1 MHALMDRARVPGLAL
16 ATVRNGRVARVES
29 YGFADV
35 ARSVPVKRST
45 IFETASIS
53 KIVIGVCIMQLV
65 EQGKVT
71 LDEDI
76 SKLLPFAVRNPGF
89 QNLPITLRMLL
100 SHVASVQDDPV
111 EMRACTTRGD
121 PTVPLGDFLRRC
133 MTAPDA
139 GAHFLGVAP
148 AKVHRY
154 SNLGASLAAMVVEVK
169 SGESFDV
176 YSRAHVLEPLG
187 ITGARWKLA
196 DLDTVRIAI
205 PHRWTGRAYE
215 ATGHVGHTIYPV
227 VDLRATAE
235 DVATL
240 LGAFTEGG
248 ALGAARILRRET
260 LADML
265 RPHYPALDANQG
277 LVFQR
282 IELDGRTLWGHEGE
296 DEGATTMAFF
306 DPEARDGAVLLA
318 NGDAFTSNS
327 PARAAAMKAL
337 LREALR

>member
-1 MHALMDRARVPGLAL
+1 
-16 ATVRNGRVARVES
+16 
-29 YGFADV
+29 
-35 ARSVPVKRST
+35 
-45 IFETASIS
+45 
-53 KIVIGVCIMQLV
+53 
-65 EQGKVT
+65 
-71 LDEDI
+71 
-76 SKLLPFAVRNPGF
+76 
-89 QNLPITLRMLL
+89 MLL
-100 SHVASVQDDPV
+100 SHVASIQDDPV

-154 SNLGASLAAMVVEVK
+154 SNLGASLAAMVVETK
-169 SGESFDV
+169 SGESFDA

-187 ITGARWKLA
+187 ITDARWKMA
-196 DLDTVRIAI
+196 DLDASRVAI

-215 ATGHVGHTIYPV
+215 ATGHVGHMVYPV

-240 LGAFTEGG
+240 LGAFAEGG

-265 RPHYPALDANQG
+265 RPHYPALDPNQG
-277 LVFQR
+277 LAFQR
-282 IELDGRTLWGHEGE
+282 IEIDGRTLWGHEGE

-306 DPEARDGAVLLA
+306 DPETRAGAAILA
-318 NGDAFTSNS
+318 NGDAFISGS
-327 PARAAAMKAL
+327 ALRAAAMKDL
-337 LREALR
+337 LREALK